1 VYVSRPVNQEDC
13 VSGARLRA
21 SSRRYVSDRLT
32 TSTSSPAATQ
42 RENVAK
48 LRRAGADTVI
58 SPASIGGHLLVESA
72 PGGRDV
78 DTEAVADRLLK
89 EI

>member
-1 VYVSRPVNQEDC
+1 V
-13 VSGARLRA
+13 A
-21 SSRRYVSDRLT
+21 
-32 TSTSSPAATQ
+32 AATQ
-42 RENVAK
+42 RENVDK

-72 PGGRDV
+72 LGGRDV
-78 DTEAVADRLLK
+78 DTEAVADRLLD